1 MTVRA
6 SLGQLFMRNWP
17 IKLAALFFAIMLY
30 VAVAAQQPLSQSFAM
45 RLAIAIP
52 PGRTV
57 RQQPAGVTVVIAG
70 TGSEILKLR
79 SFPRVIRKVIP
90 DTFSTSLWRIQLQ
103 AADVELP
110 KGIGV
115 TVADIR
121 PRDIEILLDS
131 VAHKDVRIVPRVKVE
146 AESGYVLRG
155 LSITPSLARL
165 VGPEQSL
172 TKLDS
177 VTTLPTVISSVSG
190 PFFQTVPIDTAPL
203 GVVRISPKTVRMA
216 GEVTAII
223 ERSIGGVPIT
233 TAASGFTGFLLS
245 PERVSVTVRGPASRV
260 NTLTR
265 DSVRVVA
272 ELVSRAHLSALPA
285 VVDRAL
291 AEAGLA
297 WSAVDAVAVTQG
309 PGLVGALLV
318 GVVFAKALAYAGDRE
333 LIGVHH
339 MEGHLFA
346 PALEDPGLAPPF
358 VALLVSG
365 GHTLLLDV
373 PAWGRYRLLGATRD
387 DAAGEAFD
395 KVAALLGLGYPGGPA
410 IERLASQGDPRRFSF
425 PRPMRDEG
433 YEFSFSGLKTA
444 VLRAVRASDDLDR
457 DRPHLAR
464 AFQDAVLDVL
474 VTKLERAVRAT
485 GYRTAVLGGGVAC
498 NRTLVELAAQRLS
511 GLARVAVASPRLNTD
526 NAAMIARAGWHRLAL
541 GERSDWTL
549 DARADLPLPGLEPA
563 DNPQSTIRN
572 PQSR

>member
-17 IKLAALFFAIMLY
+17 IKLAALFFAVMLY

-57 RQQPAGVTVVIAG
+57 RQQPAAG

-233 TAASGFTGFLLS
+233 TAASGFTGFLVS

-272 ELVSRAHLSALPA
+272 HLVGKA
-285 VVDRAL
+285 
-291 AEAGLA
+291 
-297 WSAVDAVAVTQG
+297 G
-309 PGLVGALLV
+309 PGG
-318 GVVFAKALAYAGDRE
+318 YARLTVSG
-333 LIGVHH
+333 
-339 MEGHLFA
+339 
-346 PALEDPGLAPPF
+346 PPGLADQ
-358 VALLVSG
+358 VR
-365 GHTLLLDV
+365 HEI
-373 PAWGRYRLLGATRD
+373 GRAH
-387 DAAGEAFD
+387 
-395 KVAALLGLGYPGGPA
+395 V
-410 IERLASQGDPRRFSF
+410 
-425 PRPMRDEG
+425 
-433 YEFSFSGLKTA
+433 
-444 VLRAVRASDDLDR
+444 
-457 DRPHLAR
+457 
-464 AFQDAVLDVL
+464 
-474 VTKLERAVRAT
+474 
-485 GYRTAVLGGGVAC
+485 
-498 NRTLVELAAQRLS
+498 
-511 GLARVAVASPRLNTD
+511 
-526 NAAMIARAGWHRLAL
+526 
-541 GERSDWTL
+541 
-549 DARADLPLPGLEPA
+549 
-563 DNPQSTIRN
+563 
-572 PQSR
+572 

>member
-6 SLGQLFMRNWP
+6 SLGQLFVRNWP

-30 VAVAAQQPLSQSFAM
+30 VAVAAQQPLTQSFAL

-70 TGSEILKLR
+70 KGSEIL
-79 SFPRVIRKVIP
+79 KVIP

-110 KGIGV
+110 KGIDV

-190 PFFQTVPIDTAPL
+190 PFFQTVPIDTTPL

-272 ELVSRAHLSALPA
+272 HLVGK
-285 VVDRAL
+285 
-291 AEAGLA
+291 AGPGGYARLTV
-297 WSAVDAVAVTQG
+297 SG
-309 PGLVGALLV
+309 PPGLVA
-318 GVVFAKALAYAGDRE
+318 
-333 LIGVHH
+333 
-339 MEGHLFA
+339 
-346 PALEDPGLAPPF
+346 
-358 VALLVSG
+358 
-365 GHTLLLDV
+365 
-373 PAWGRYRLLGATRD
+373 
-387 DAAGEAFD
+387 
-395 KVAALLGLGYPGGPA
+395 
-410 IERLASQGDPRRFSF
+410 
-425 PRPMRDEG
+425 
-433 YEFSFSGLKTA
+433 
-444 VLRAVRASDDLDR
+444 RAVPDSVSLRR
-457 DRPHLAR
+457 
-464 AFQDAVLDVL
+464 
-474 VTKLERAVRAT
+474 KT
-485 GYRTAVLGGGVAC
+485 GRG
-498 NRTLVELAAQRLS
+498 
-511 GLARVAVASPRLNTD
+511 
-526 NAAMIARAGWHRLAL
+526 
-541 GERSDWTL
+541 
-549 DARADLPLPGLEPA
+549 
-563 DNPQSTIRN
+563 
-572 PQSR
+572 